1 MNQLRPARWSFISR
15 NSVIVAGVLLLHGGG
30 LWALQ
35 SGLSRRVMAD
45 LVVPAEVLMDMRLAH
60 ADAASPQPPPPAAKA
75 TPTPTPRPVP
85 AQATPTAPQPSALA
99 ATKAEPDTAA
109 LSPIP
114 IPMPVAVAAAT
125 NTANANHVN
134 AGTSTSTSTSSASPT
149 AGTAFAANRAPAL
162 ELPSSDAQYLNNPT
176 PAYPALS
183 KRLGE
188 QGKVVIRTFI
198 GADGIAQQAQIKQ
211 SSGYDR
217 LDQAALAT
225 ALKWRY
231 VAGKR
236 AGVAEAMWFDVPFTW
251 ILR

>member
-1 MNQLRPARWSFISR
+1 MNVPRASPLTPSLRT
-15 NSVIVAGVLLLHGGG
+15 SVIVVAVLLLHVGG

-35 SGLSRRVMAD
+35 SGLLRRLVSEP
-45 LVVPAEVLMDMRLAH
+45 VVPAEVIIDMSP
-60 ADAASPQPPPPAAKA
+60 ADAEPAPPKPPVPVTPPPPAPR
-75 TPTPTPRPVP
+75 TP
-85 AQATPTAPQPSALA
+85 APQPTPAKAPQAAPTPLALP
-99 ATKAEPDTAA
+99 ATQAEPDNSA
-109 LSPIP
+109 LSPA
-114 IPMPVAVAAAT
+114 PVAVAANASAT
-125 NTANANHVN
+125 
-134 AGTSTSTSTSSASPT
+134 GTGSASPPP
-149 AGTAFAANRAPAL
+149 GTAVAASRAPAL

-198 GADGIAQQAQIKQ
+198 GVDGTPEQAQIKQ

-231 VAGKR
+231 VPGKR
-236 AGVAEAMWFDVPFTW
+236 AGVAEGMWFDVPFNW
-251 ILR
+251 VLR

>member
-1 MNQLRPARWSFISR
+1 MDVTKALPSVPNVRT
-15 NSVIVAGVLLLHGGG
+15 SVIVVTALLLHTGG

-35 SGLSRRVMAD
+35 SGLLRRAVTD
-45 LVVPAEVLMDMRLAH
+45 LVVPAEVLIDMSPT
-60 ADAASPQPPPPAAKA
+60 DAEPAPPKPQPPVAPPTPAPHTPALQPAPAKAQQA
-75 TPTPTPRPVP
+75 TPTPLAVP
-85 AQATPTAPQPSALA
+85 ATPT
-99 ATKAEPDTAA
+99 EPDNSA
-109 LSPIP
+109 LSPA
-114 IPMPVAVAAAT
+114 PVAVAT
-125 NTANANHVN
+125 NTNSAN
-134 AGTSTSTSTSSASPT
+134 SSAV
-149 AGTAFAANRAPAL
+149 GTNSTTPPPGSAAAANRAPAL

-183 KRLGE
+183 KRKGE

-198 GADGIAQQAQIKQ
+198 GMDGTAQQAQIKT

-231 VAGKR
+231 VPGKR

-251 ILR
+251 QLR

>member
-1 MNQLRPARWSFISR
+1 MIVPSASPLTPSLRT
-15 NSVIVAGVLLLHGGG
+15 SVIVVAVLLLHMGG

-35 SGLSRRVMAD
+35 SGLLRRVMAE
-45 LVVPAEVLMDMRLAH
+45 LVVPAEVLIDMSP
-60 ADAASPQPPPPAAKA
+60 ADNEPAPPKPRPAPVTPKPRPAPVTPTPAPPVPAKAPQAASPPLALPV
-75 TPTPTPRPVP
+75 TPT
-85 AQATPTAPQPSALA
+85 
-99 ATKAEPDTAA
+99 EPDKSA
-109 LSPIP
+109 LSPA
-114 IPMPVAVAAAT
+114 PVAVAANTAST
-125 NTANANHVN
+125 NTNT
-134 AGTSTSTSTSSASPT
+134 TSTSNTSPPT
-149 AGTAFAANRAPAL
+149 GTAVAPHRAPAL

-183 KRLGE
+183 KRMGE

-198 GADGIAQQAQIKQ
+198 GVDGAAQQAQIKQ

-231 VAGKR
+231 APGKR

-251 ILR
+251 LLR